1 MTLIDL
7 RRHLESVGI
16 VLLPP
21 ADGAVEVF
29 VPDGVELGDEIVAA
43 IREHKA
49 ALLAPAAGR
58 AGPPDPLAKRSW
70 RDLPNL
76 STGPRDFRKGDRWLP
91 WHFRDG
97 EGTVGQRGPPGPPV
111 PRATHR
117 HP

>member
-29 VPDGVELGDEIVAA
+29 LPDGVELGDEIVAA

-49 ALLAPAAGR
+49 ALLALAAGR
-58 AGPPDPLAKRSW
+58 AGPPDRPARRNW
-70 RDLPNL
+70 RDLPNM
-76 STGPRDFRKGDRWLP
+76 STGPRDYRKGDRWLAF
-91 WHFRDG
+91 HFRDG
-97 EGTVGQRGPPGPPV
+97 EGTAGQSGPPGP
-111 PRATHR
+111 RATRR